1 LAKPRS
7 SGAFLFS
14 LLLCLVLLAIL
25 YFLYP
30 IDKGCRLFPRIF
42 MLAVML
48 MALPGL
54 AGCQSTTD
62 PVFEMFRAVYLGG
75 KNPTGEGLD
84 PRFNYLRVT
93 SGQRVA
99 FFALGYV
106 EPHAQG
112 AIEVWYSAE
121 RETLRLQNGRVVG
134 LSGTLAEWREVR
146 LPELPA
152 WGELLSREGSYHWT
166 RIRDFMPGY
175 QFNLRDAL
183 SLDSVAAPAKSSLSG
198 LDAAG
203 LRWLEERMVST
214 SAGADFLLP
223 ARYAVQW
230 LQGDAVVV
238 YGEQCISA
246 DLCLTWQRWKT
257 PP

>member
-1 LAKPRS
+1 
-7 SGAFLFS
+7 
-14 LLLCLVLLAIL
+14 
-25 YFLYP
+25 
-30 IDKGCRLFPRIF
+30 